1 MEDDRA
7 GRRTAD
13 GERRYRPDGAA
24 TAVAAPESRGGGQE
38 PPDVIDVVFPV
49 PGAED
54 TGRAAA
60 GGPGGGQTRRE
71 RLRGRPL
78 LLGAVSIAAVAVAA
92 VIAWHVWPQSPGATA
107 PDRPA
112 PLPSS
117 TRPLT
122 SGGISGHA
130 AGPLPSTDGHTGR
143 SPAADGDPTRR
154 ATPPAGPS
162 ATPRSGTETGTGQGN
177 GSPAPGS
184 SATGAPP
191 TTAPSGSPS
200 PSATA
205 TTPRTLHTGDSG
217 SDVTG
222 LQQLLFAQGFT
233 YVSPT
238 GVYDDATVRG
248 VTQIQRDRGITC
260 DPTGVYG
267 PCTRAAL
274 AS

>member
-7 GRRTAD
+7 GRRAAD
-13 GERRYRPDGAA
+13 GERRYRPDRAA

-60 GGPGGGQTRRE
+60 AGPRGGPARRE
-71 RLRGRPL
+71 RLRERPL

-92 VIAWHVWPQSPGATA
+92 VVAWQVWPQSPGATA

-112 PLPSS
+112 PPPSS

-130 AGPLPSTDGHTGR
+130 AGPLPSAGGHTGR
-143 SPAADGDPTRR
+143 APAADGDPTRR

-162 ATPRSGTETGTGQGN
+162 AMPGSGAETGTGHGN

-184 SATGAPP
+184 SVTGAPP
-191 TTAPSGSPS
+191 TTAPSDSPA

-205 TTPRTLHTGDSG
+205 PTPRTLQAGDTG
-217 SDVTG
+217 SDVTD
-222 LQQLLFAQGFT
+222 LQRLLFAQGIT

-274 AS
+274 AP